1 MNNLTQSDV
10 NRVVAA
16 IPYGKQNA
24 ITRAELAAATGMSDR
39 KMRAC
44 IERARDEGFFIV
56 NGVNGGYALE
66 VDLDAVKV
74 QYNIDKARALS
85 VLKRLKH
92 MRQYLAK
99 NGVSV

>member
-1 MNNLTQSDV
+1 MVHVAQSDV

-39 KMRAC
+39 AVRRC
-44 IERARDEGFFIV
+44 IEQARDEGYFVV
-56 NGVNGGYALE
+56 NGERGGYALE
-66 VDLDAVKV
+66 VDLDAITA
-74 QYNIDKARALS
+74 QYRIDHARALS

-92 MRQYLAK
+92 MRQYLART
-99 NGVSV
+99 GVRV

>member
-24 ITRAELAAATGMSDR
+24 ITRAELAAAVR
-39 KMRAC
+39 RC
-44 IERARDEGFFIV
+44 IEQARDEGYFIV
-56 NGVNGGYALE
+56 NGERGGYALE
-66 VDLDAVKV
+66 VDLDAITA
-74 QYNIDKARALS
+74 QYRIDHARALS
-85 VLKRLKH
+85 ILKRIKH
-92 MRQYLAK
+92 MRRYLVK